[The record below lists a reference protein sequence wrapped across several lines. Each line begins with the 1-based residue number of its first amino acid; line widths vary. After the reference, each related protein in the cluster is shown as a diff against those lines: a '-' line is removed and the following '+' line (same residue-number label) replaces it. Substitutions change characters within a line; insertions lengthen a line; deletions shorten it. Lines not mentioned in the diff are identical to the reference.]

1 VSSALAYVAF
11 VVALGLAGFA
21 AWLQE
26 RPAPQKADYAA
37 CIQLQTSEQ
46 PDFVDRYQK
55 LVNALRS
62 CGVFRD

>member
-1 VSSALAYVAF
+1 MSSALAYVAF
-11 VVALGLAGFA
+11 LIALGLAGFA

-26 RPAPQKADYAA
+26 QPAPQKSDYAT
-37 CIQLQTSEQ
+37 CIQLQTSQQ

-55 LVNALRS
+55 LVNALRT